1 MKSIGSLFGRL
12 YRRTATARPAATPT
26 ATDVLSGSRFNNTPV
41 APANE
46 GETLASSTTDFAIS
60 AGLAGLVDK
69 VRFRFPRQLEQNDL
83 LPSPER
89 FDTSLAI
96 RRLVVPPANE
106 PKGNRRLL
114 EDQLLLLQKNFAG
127 RPEILLW
134 HSMAVSYLRR
144 NTSHTDKAKQ
154 LFFKI
159 WDEQGTWM
167 ASNLNGRW
175 LISALQTFADHGRN
189 GAERQCGSVG
199 FVYGN
204 LIKIYECEI
213 ASAYRR
219 TETPLPFRSGSVPG
233 LHKFQPGDDILF
245 NLNTFVIACALDAG
259 PAGMAL
265 SGLMSNIKSASC
277 LFSRTDE
284 LASQL
289 GGEYHSFTG
298 KRKEDLPS

>member
-1 MKSIGSLFGRL
+1 MSLFGRL
-12 YRRTATARPAATPT
+12 CKRTATARAADAPPI
-26 ATDVLSGSRFNNTPV
+26 TDVLPDSWFINKPS
-41 APANE
+41 ASANE
-46 GETLASSTTDFAIS
+46 AETPAPSTTDFAIS
-60 AGLAGLVDK
+60 AGLADLVDK
-69 VRFRFPRQLEQNDL
+69 VRFRFPKQPEQNDL
-83 LPSPER
+83 LPSPEQ

-96 RRLVVPPANE
+96 SRLVAPPAHE

-114 EDQLLLLQKNFAG
+114 EDQLLLLQKTFAG

-189 GAERQCGSVG
+189 GTERQCGSVG

-259 PAGMAL
+259 PAGIAM

-284 LASQL
+284 LASQH

-298 KRKEDLPS
+298 KRKGDLSS